1 MITNIF
7 LLVSAIGIFLLVIL
21 AAVALYLSYR
31 ARKES
36 KILNAHLQALNEIL
50 SWATEAQQSTFL
62 SASPKEEGI
71 REVRMRLSLLPVRG
85 EAMIRLGSIFG
96 DEIVDRIRA
105 MLQSVA
111 KLEKSLTS
119 KGAPYLKALSG
130 ELWNSSVDL
139 LIALHN
145 HRIEL
150 LCFTRDYARLL
161 SQTKRLIKRK
171 VPTS

>member
-62 SASPKEEGI
+62 SASPKEEDI

-96 DEIVDRIRA
+96 DEIVERIRA

-111 KLEKSLTS
+111 KFEKFLTS
-119 KGAPYLKALSG
+119 KGTPDLKALSG